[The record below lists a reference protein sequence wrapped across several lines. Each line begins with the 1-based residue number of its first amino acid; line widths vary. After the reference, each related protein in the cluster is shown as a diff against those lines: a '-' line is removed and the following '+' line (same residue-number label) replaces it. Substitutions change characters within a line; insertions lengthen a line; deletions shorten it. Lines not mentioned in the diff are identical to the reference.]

1 MKMKFDI
8 MITPGIFGAISALCL
23 GTADFMGRF
32 SSRAIDHYNALL
44 GALISGFILLT
55 FWIIVTSGVPILNW
69 SNIAS
74 IVINGIATT
83 IMTLLLYL
91 GLARGPVS
99 IVAPIVTT
107 HPVLVILYYI
117 LWHNLEPSSAHWIA
131 IIITVMGTLLVA
143 RSANNFNAKRNYNNK
158 NELRFTICIAIGSCA
173 AYAVLV
179 VAGQAAAKIHGQYNT
194 LWVGRLISILFL
206 LILFGFRRQA
216 PSIPIRWWPFLCAQG
231 ILDAG
236 GYIFLFA
243 GSLGDGEAIVS
254 VVAATFGAVTVI
266 LARLILNEI
275 IKITQWAGIL
285 LIFIGVVLLAA
296 PI

>member
-1 MKMKFDI
+1 
-8 MITPGIFGAISALCL
+8 MITPGIFGAMSSLCL

-44 GALISGFILLT
+44 GTLVSGFILLT
-55 FWIIVTSGVPILNW
+55 FWIIAASGVPILSW
-69 SNIAS
+69 FNIVF
-74 IVINGIATT
+74 IIINGIATT

-99 IVAPIVTT
+99 IVAPIVAT

-117 LWHNLEPSSAHWIA
+117 VWHRIEPSSAHLIA
-131 IIITVMGTLLVA
+131 IVITIMGTLLVA
-143 RSANNFNAKRNYNNK
+143 CSARDFSAQTNYNK
-158 NELRFTICIAIGSCA
+158 TKDLRLTIFIAMGACL
-173 AYAVLV
+173 AYAILV
-179 VAGQAAAKIHGQYNT
+179 IAGQAAAKIHGHYNA
-194 LWVGRLISILFL
+194 LWIGRLISILFL
-206 LILFGFRRQA
+206 LIIFGFRRQA

-243 GSLGDGEAIVS
+243 GSLGDGKAIVS
-254 VVAATFGAVTVI
+254 VIAATFGAITVI
-266 LARLILNEI
+266 LARLILNER
-275 IKITQWAGIL
+275 IKTTQWIGIL
-285 LIFIGVVLLAA
+285 LIFIGVILLTA